1 MNYQKFLQAM
11 ALAVAISLCENA
23 AAQILKPDV
32 DNIVEA
38 MNSRMP
44 APWTVT
50 DIEIQASVNDGDAI
64 NPKYRQR
71 FVAEA
76 EPSENLYS
84 MVVRELVW
92 APYKVVI
99 ETHGAGEPFNLYGI
113 ATSTYSQGEWDH
125 RFSFE
130 NTFEQRGQPL
140 DMFSS
145 PVVVGGTKQA
155 DEVISKLSEAETLIK
170 TIAERAVRT
179 EANIS
184 ALKETQE
191 QELEILR
198 KENAKRLESIEK
210 RYEAERA
217 AIEASQETL
226 SQIAESRA
234 EMSALDE
241 LIAVQEELE
250 EKRAHVR
257 AREEALLAQKI
268 NEESKRLETVLALLE
283 SNNPEDRR
291 AGFDTLFAFED
302 AEVNTMALKKALS
315 TDYGD
320 LKQHAI
326 TVAIGSENETFI
338 NLAFESWLRGLP
350 EIIMEMYYNNNYKGT
365 AYYEVLSVSEHDRIT
380 GNLKL
385 EEMLWF
391 VKSKKNF
398 TPEQVNGSGIMH
410 GLRLNLIG
418 TYFDRSEN
426 TEGLCLLDL
435 RLDAYDRRLEGTMEC
450 DPYFENSSYRVYVEI
465 WGS

>member
-1 MNYQKFLQAM
+1 MNYQKLLQAM
-11 ALAVAISLCENA
+11 AFAVAISLCGNA

-32 DNIVEA
+32 DDIVAA
-38 MNSRMP
+38 MNARMP

-84 MVVRELVW
+84 MVVRDLVW

-130 NTFEQRGQPL
+130 NTFEQRGQPF

-145 PVVVGGTKQA
+145 PVVIGGTKHA

-241 LIAVQEELE
+241 LIAVQEELKK
-250 EKRAHVR
+250 KRDETR
-257 AREEALLAQKI
+257 AKEEALLAQEI
-268 NEESKRLETVLALLE
+268 DAESKRFQTVLAMLE
-283 SNNPEDRR
+283 SEKPEERR
-291 AGFDTLFAFED
+291 AGFDTLFSYD
-302 AEVNTMALKKALS
+302 DDEVNVMALKKGLDSDHADLQAHAVAMAVGSGDDTFMGLAL
-315 TDYGD
+315 
-320 LKQHAI
+320 
-326 TVAIGSENETFI
+326 
-338 NLAFESWLRGLP
+338 ESWLRGLP
-350 EIIMEMYYNNNYKGT
+350 EIIMEMYRSGDYKGT
-365 AYYEVLSVSEHDRIT
+365 AYFEVLSVSEHDRIS
-380 GNLKL
+380 GKLKL

-391 VKSKKNF
+391 VKNKQNS
-398 TPEQVNGSGIMH
+398 TPEQVNGSGLLHRARI
-410 GLRLNLIG
+410 NLIG
-418 TYFDRSEN
+418 TFFNSSKN
-426 TEGLCLLDL
+426 TEGLCLIELWPEADK
-435 RLDAYDRRLEGTMEC
+435 RRLKGEMEC
-450 DPYFENSSYRVYVEI
+450 DPYFDHSWYNVYVEI
-465 WGS
+465 WNS

>member
-1 MNYQKFLQAM
+1 M
-11 ALAVAISLCENA
+11 AFAVAISLCGNA

-32 DNIVEA
+32 DDIVAA
-38 MNSRMP
+38 MNARMP
-44 APWTVT
+44 APWMVQ

-76 EPSENLYS
+76 EPSESLYS
-84 MVVRELVW
+84 MVVRDLVW

-130 NTFEQRGQPL
+130 NTFEQRGQPF

-145 PVVVGGTKQA
+145 PVVIGGTKQA
-155 DEVISKLSEAETLIK
+155 DEVVSKLSEAETLIK

-250 EKRAHVR
+250 KKRVQVR
-257 AREEALLAQKI
+257 AREEELLAKKMS
-268 NEESKRLETVLALLE
+268 EESKRLETMLALLE
-283 SNNPEDRR
+283 SEKPEERK
-291 AGFDTLFAFED
+291 AGFDTLFSYDD
-302 AEVNTMALKKALS
+302 AEVNTMALKKALGS
-315 TDYGD
+315 DHGN
-320 LKQHAI
+320 LKQHAV
-326 TVAIGSENETFI
+326 TTAIGSENRTFTE
-338 NLAFESWLRGLP
+338 LALESWLRGTP
-350 EIIMEMYYNNNYKGT
+350 EIIMEVYRGDEYYGT
-365 AYYEVLSVSEHDRIT
+365 IYFEVLSVSEHYRIT
-380 GNLKL
+380 GKLKFD
-385 EEMLWF
+385 EFRFFREDE
-391 VKSKKNF
+391 KYS
-398 TPEQVNGSGIMH
+398 TPEQVNGSGMMH
-410 GLRLNLIG
+410 GWRINLNG
-418 TYFDRSEN
+418 TYFNSSKN
-426 TEGLCLLDL
+426 TEGFCRFELWPQVDRL
-435 RLDAYDRRLEGTMEC
+435 RLRGRMEC
-450 DPYFENSSYRVYVEI
+450 DPGFNYPSYSVFVEI
-465 WGS
+465 WNS